1 MPSRNLAL
9 IGFMAAGKTTV
20 GQALAAASGRAY
32 VDTDDLIVSHA
43 ARSIPEIF
51 EAEGEAGFRR
61 REREAVKLAIAMDR
75 VVIACGGGLARDPDN
90 VAALRAGAEILWLRL
105 SAASA
110 TSRILADGRGRPMID
125 DHVPARTGE
134 HVLARVQALLADREP
149 HYAAAADR
157 IIDVD
162 GLTVEQIVAAILA
175 TETAA

>member
-1 MPSRNLAL
+1 M
-9 IGFMAAGKTTV
+9 
-20 GQALAAASGRAY
+20 
-32 VDTDDLIVSHA
+32 
-43 ARSIPEIF
+43 
-51 EAEGEAGFRR
+51 
-61 REREAVKLAIAMDR
+61 AIAMDR
-75 VVIACGGGLARDPDN
+75 VVIPAGGGLARDPDN
-90 VAALRAGAEILWLRL
+90 VAAPVPAPRSSGCDF

-149 HYAAAADR
+149 HYDAAADR